1 MNDILPAQTPLWQ
14 FFEAQVKLVF
24 DQYGYQEIRM
34 PIAEKTDLFCRSI
47 GEATDVGCDG
57 GQHMVTGQ
65 HQTVFGVIE
74 TQVIGRV
81 ARCVDGHPRTTCQ
94 RDLLGVAK
102 RNVWSGCLREVNPN
116 TYA

>member
-1 MNDILPAQTPLWQ
+1 MSWHSQRD
-14 FFEAQVKLVF
+14 
-24 DQYGYQEIRM
+24 
-34 PIAEKTDLFCRSI
+34 IAEVVHALQRVHELLQRRFAI